1 MLTLYYAPQTRA
13 TGVRI
18 LLEELGADYDL
29 HVMNIR
35 RAEQRSTEFLAINP
49 LGKVPTIVHDGAV
62 VTEQAAIYQYLAD
75 AFPERGLAPPIGD
88 PLRGPYLRWLA
99 FYGASFEP
107 AMVDKHMKRE
117 TGNSMM
123 SPYGSVD
130 AVVDTLEAQL
140 ATGPFMLGERLT
152 AVDILWG
159 TAFGWMLAFKLLPER
174 PAFTAYAGRIAGRAA
189 ARKVGEED
197 AALAAMQQGSGAA
210 GMQQT

>member
-35 RAEQRSTEFLAINP
+35 RAEQRSPDFLAINP

-75 AFPERGLAPPIGD
+75 AFPDRGLAPPIGD
-88 PLRGPYLRWLA
+88 KLRGPYLRWLA

-107 AMVDKHMKRE
+107 AMVDKHEKRE
-117 TGNSMM
+117 AGNPMM
-123 SPYGSVD
+123 SPYGSVN
-130 AVVDTLEAQL
+130 AVIDTLEAQL
-140 ATGPFMLGERLT
+140 APGPFMLGEHLT
-152 AVDILWG
+152 AADILWG
-159 TAFGWMLAFKLLPER
+159 TALGWMLQFKLLPER
-174 PAFTAYAGRIAGRAA
+174 PAFVAYAGRIAGRAT

-197 AALAAMQQGSGAA
+197 AALAAMQK
-210 GMQQT
+210 T

>member
-35 RAEQRSTEFLAINP
+35 RGEQHTPDFLAINP

-75 AFPERGLAPPIGD
+75 AFPERGLAPPIGHA
-88 PLRGPYLRWLA
+88 LRGPYLRWLA

-107 AMVDKHMKRE
+107 AMVDKHEKRE
-117 TGNSMM
+117 GGNPMM

-130 AVVDTLEAQL
+130 AVVDALEAQL
-140 ATGPFMLGERLT
+140 ATGPFMLGEHLT
-152 AVDILWG
+152 AADILWG
-159 TAFGWMLAFKLLPER
+159 TALGWMLQFKLLPER
-174 PAFTAYAGRIAGRAA
+174 PAFGAYAGRIAGRAA
-189 ARKVGEED
+189 FRKVAEED
-197 AALAAMQQGSGAA
+197 AALAAMQK
-210 GMQQT
+210 T

>member
-35 RAEQRSTEFLAINP
+35 RAEQRTPDFLAINP

-75 AFPERGLAPPIGD
+75 AFPERGLAPAIGD
-88 PLRGPYLRWLA
+88 GLRGPYLRWLA
-99 FYGASFEP
+99 FYGSSFEP
-107 AMVDKHMKRE
+107 AMVDKYQQRDG
-117 TGNSMM
+117 GNAMM

-130 AVVDTLEAQL
+130 AVIDALEAQL
-140 ATGPFMLGERLT
+140 ATGPFMLGARLT
-152 AVDILWG
+152 AADILWG
-159 TAFGWMLAFKLLPER
+159 TALGWMLQFKLLPER

-189 ARKVGEED
+189 ARKVAEED
-197 AALAAMQQGSGAA
+197 AALAAMQQA
-210 GMQQT
+210 